1 MTRPRT
7 CSQLIAHRNK
17 QVEYNSIHDSNIEA
31 PNSKLYFKKIN
42 RNDFCLSLFVNFSHG
57 SWRHISFRGN
67 PNMGSV
73 TLHVHWDRARPVDS
87 SLYFSSPGYTLSLQT
102 FIVIQ

>member
-31 PNSKLYFKKIN
+31 PNSKLFLKKLTEMI
-42 RNDFCLSLFVNFSHG
+42 FV
-57 SWRHISFRGN
+57 
-67 PNMGSV
+67 
-73 TLHVHWDRARPVDS
+73 
-87 SLYFSSPGYTLSLQT
+87 
-102 FIVIQ
+102 